1 MSPSPAGRLP
11 LHALPP
17 AVDGF
22 ALMALARAAQL
33 RGTMEQVLA
42 MSLRHAQE
50 RTQFGRPLARFQA
63 IQHHLA
69 EMAGEAAASGAAVDA
84 AAEAGTPFACAAAKA
99 RASQAAGSVAR
110 LAHQVHGA
118 IGYTAE
124 HDLHHWTTRLWAW
137 RDECGNE
144 AHWWQMLGTH
154 AARGGGAA
162 ALADDCGGR
171 RQCGK
176 RGRCPVSD
184 EIRLEVADRVATV
197 TLNRPERRNAF
208 TRSMIDAWAAALA
221 DCRAREDVH
230 VVVVTGAGKAFCSGG
245 DIQELM
251 GEGLARSA
259 AEQRALIGEHVHRIP
274 LTLADT
280 DKPVI
285 AAING
290 AAIGAGLDL
299 ALAMDLRFA
308 AASARFAETYVK
320 VGLAPG
326 AGGAHWLPRLVGTAK
341 ALELLWTGDAIDAAE
356 AARIGLVNG
365 VWPDEA
371 LMERT
376 MDYARRLADG
386 PTLAVRAIKRLVR
399 DGAGGDL
406 RAGLDRAAATYGVL
420 GGSADHREAVEAF
433 IAKRPPRFR
442 GE

>member
-1 MSPSPAGRLP
+1 M
-11 LHALPP
+11 
-17 AVDGF
+17 
-22 ALMALARAAQL
+22 
-33 RGTMEQVLA
+33 
-42 MSLRHAQE
+42 
-50 RTQFGRPLARFQA
+50 
-63 IQHHLA
+63 
-69 EMAGEAAASGAAVDA
+69 
-84 AAEAGTPFACAAAKA
+84 
-99 RASQAAGSVAR
+99 
-110 LAHQVHGA
+110 
-118 IGYTAE
+118 
-124 HDLHHWTTRLWAW
+124 
-137 RDECGNE
+137 
-144 AHWWQMLGTH
+144 
-154 AARGGGAA
+154 
-162 ALADDCGGR
+162 
-171 RQCGK
+171 
-176 RGRCPVSD
+176 SD

-221 DCRAREDVH
+221 ECRVRADVH

-308 AASARFAETYVK
+308 GAAARFAETYVK

-341 ALELLWTGDAIDAAE
+341 ALELLWTGDTIDAAE
-356 AARIGLVNG
+356 AARIGLVNR
-365 VWPDEA
+365 VWPDEE

-376 MDYARRLADG
+376 MDLARRLADG